1 MLLFVVV
8 VVVVV
13 AVVVIFLLFRG
24 SVHIDTA
31 TQHVI
36 LTLFFISIRPLAS
49 ENVKLEHSKFFRNT
63 NPLLI
68 RDTYTYTYT
77 LYVHIFLL
85 TREWNSTLPLNVMI
99 NCRSLIKLKTQE
111 GGHNSGIEKKL
122 VIIMTLK
129 EGKLQTNMF
138 LLLIIV
144 WTFFWLEKINI

>member
-1 MLLFVVV
+1 
-8 VVVVV
+8 
-13 AVVVIFLLFRG
+13 
-24 SVHIDTA
+24 
-31 TQHVI
+31 
-36 LTLFFISIRPLAS
+36 
-49 ENVKLEHSKFFRNT
+49 
-63 NPLLI
+63 
-68 RDTYTYTYT
+68 
-77 LYVHIFLL
+77 
-85 TREWNSTLPLNVMI
+85 MI